1 MNVANILS
9 AFLCFC
15 LLFVCRIKIQYNS
28 LILEDCMYCIVL

>member
-15 LLFVCRIKIQYNS
+15 LLFVCRVEIQFNS
-28 LILEDCMYCIVL
+28 FILDNCE